1 MPQEMYLLYCM
12 NKPHCFITT
21 GKQFNNKV
29 AKSKMTLAIP
39 YCYRPQDRCKES
51 PVQRKTSQRICL
63 NIKYLNQLGQ
73 LLLEGSFLDSTSH
86 FISIY
91 LTLIQTSPWSANF
104 NVASIVK

>member
-1 MPQEMYLLYCM
+1 MPQEIYLLYCM

-39 YCYRPQDRCKES
+39 YCYHPQGRCKES

-63 NIKYLNQLGQ
+63 NITYLNQLGQ
-73 LLLEGSFLDSTSH
+73 LLLEGSFFSFYIYLFNLDSD
-86 FISIY
+86 
-91 LTLIQTSPWSANF
+91 LTMGYVVLILM
-104 NVASIVK
+104 